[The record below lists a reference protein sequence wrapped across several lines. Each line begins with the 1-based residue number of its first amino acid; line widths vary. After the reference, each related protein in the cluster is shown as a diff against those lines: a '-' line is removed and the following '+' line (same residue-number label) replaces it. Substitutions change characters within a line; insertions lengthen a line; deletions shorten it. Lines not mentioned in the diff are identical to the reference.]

1 MTIGDEVKT
10 VRDQESSTVPSNIVK
25 RSQLGFDDRRVYE
38 FGVFRL
44 EAGTRRV
51 LRGGAP
57 VPLTAKSF
65 DALLALV
72 EHRGRLV
79 EKDELI
85 RWLWPDRIVE
95 DANLTQTIFL
105 LRKVLGESPGEHT
118 YIATIPRRGYQF
130 VASVREVAALEPTA
144 LRSDASVPTEIL
156 GSKPVEAAGMPSLAV
171 LPFTSL
177 APESGDEYFGLG
189 LADALITRLG
199 NLGQIIVRP
208 TSAVRPYLG
217 TSPGAVTAGRELV
230 VDAVLEGS
238 VQRAGERIRVSVQLV
253 SVQNT
258 TPIWGDRFDEKFTDI
273 FSLEDS
279 ISQRI
284 AGALS
289 ATLTGEEKR
298 RLAKRYT
305 EDPVAYESY
314 LKGRFHWNRR
324 TEGDLKKAIAHF
336 ERATERDP
344 NFALAYSGLADCY
357 TLLGSAGYDAEIPH
371 EALAKARGAAMKALE
386 IDQDLAEAQTSLGL
400 VRFRMDWD
408 WVGAE
413 VAFRRALELNSGY
426 ASALHFLSLLLSA
439 LGRADEAIASIRRA
453 REFDPLSLIIGTAVG
468 RVHHFARQYD
478 TAIEEC
484 RKTLELDPGFAGAH
498 LDLGLALLQK
508 SMFGEAI
515 GELSQALTLSEG
527 RSIALAVL
535 GYAYALAGDRAES
548 LQMLDQLRNRAKRY
562 DISSL
567 HVAYVHVG
575 LGNVDQA
582 SEGARSA
589 LADHRYCRRP
599 SAPLCAS
606 VRPGDRSVSKNAGDG
621 PRVRGCTSGP
631 WSRAPSEVD
640 VQRGDR

>member
-1 MTIGDEVKT
+1 MEG
-10 VRDQESSTVPSNIVK
+10 K
-25 RSQLGFDDRRVYE
+25 RIYE
-38 FGVFRL
+38 FGPFRL
-44 EAGTRRV
+44 DSGTRRL
-51 LRGGAP
+51 LRDGQP
-57 VPLTAKSF
+57 VAITAKAF

-72 EHRGRLV
+72 ENYGRLV
-79 EKDELI
+79 EKDELM
-85 RWLWPDRIVE
+85 RWLWPDTIVE
-95 DANLTQTIFL
+95 EANLTQTIFI
-105 LRKVLGESPGEHT
+105 LRKVLGESPGEQN
-118 YIATIPRRGYQF
+118 YIATIPRRGYQL
-130 VASVREVAALEPTA
+130 VAPVREAPLTDRPAAVRSSPLAAVEIGTTSVRSEAALPM
-144 LRSDASVPTEIL
+144 R
-156 GSKPVEAAGMPSLAV
+156 SLAV

-177 APESGDEYFGLG
+177 APGGFDEYLGLG
-189 LADALITRLG
+189 MADALITRLG
-199 NLGQIIVRP
+199 NIRQIVVRS
-208 TSAVRPYLG
+208 TSAVRRYVG
-217 TSPGAVTAGRELV
+217 VSPDAVSAARELS

-238 VQRAGERIRVSVQLV
+238 VQRAGERIRVSVQLI
-253 SVQNT
+253 SVQNAS
-258 TPIWGDRFDEKFTDI
+258 PIWGDRFDEKFTDI

-289 ATLTGEEKR
+289 ATLTREEKR
-298 RLAKRYT
+298 RLTKRYT

-336 ERATERDP
+336 ERATEHDP
-344 NFALAYSGLADCY
+344 NYALAYSGLADCY
-357 TLLGSAGYDAEIPH
+357 TLLGSAGYDAETPH

-408 WVGAE
+408 WLGAE

-439 LGRADEAIASIRRA
+439 LGRADEAIASIKRA

-484 RKTLELDPGFAGAH
+484 RKTLELDAAFAGAH

-515 GELSQALTLSEG
+515 GELRQALTLSAG

-535 GYAYALAGDRAES
+535 GYAYALAGDRAAG
-548 LQMLDQLRNRAKRY
+548 LQMLDQLHDRARRY

-582 SEGARSA
+582 FEWLEKSYQERAGLLVFLKVEPIFDPLRSDPRFA
-589 LADHRYCRRP
+589 ELLRRLQF
-599 SAPLCAS
+599 SS
-606 VRPGDRSVSKNAGDG
+606 
-621 PRVRGCTSGP
+621 
-631 WSRAPSEVD
+631 
-640 VQRGDR
+640 

>member
-1 MTIGDEVKT
+1 MEGT
-10 VRDQESSTVPSNIVK
+10 
-25 RSQLGFDDRRVYE
+25 RVYE
-38 FGVFRL
+38 FGPFRL
-44 EAGTRRV
+44 DSGARRL
-51 LRGGAP
+51 LRDGQP
-57 VPLTAKSF
+57 VALTAKAF

-72 EHRGRLV
+72 ENYGRLV
-79 EKDELI
+79 EKDELM
-85 RWLWPDRIVE
+85 RWLWPDTIVE
-95 DANLTQTIFL
+95 EANLTQTIFI
-105 LRKVLGESPGEHT
+105 LRKVLGESPGEQN
-118 YIATIPRRGYQF
+118 YIATIPRRGYQL
-130 VASVREVAALEPTA
+130 VAPVREAPLTDRSAAVRSSPLAAVEIGRTSVRSEAALPM
-144 LRSDASVPTEIL
+144 R
-156 GSKPVEAAGMPSLAV
+156 SLAV

-177 APESGDEYFGLG
+177 VPGGFDEYLGLG
-189 LADALITRLG
+189 MADALITRLG
-199 NLGQIIVRP
+199 NIRQIVVRS
-208 TSAVRPYLG
+208 TSAVRRYVG
-217 TSPGAVTAGRELV
+217 VSPDAVSAARELS

-238 VQRAGERIRVSVQLV
+238 VQRAGERIRVSVQLI
-253 SVQNT
+253 SVQNAS
-258 TPIWGDRFDEKFTDI
+258 PIWGDRFDEKFTDI

-298 RLAKRYT
+298 RLTKRYT
-305 EDPVAYESY
+305 EDPMAYEAY

-344 NFALAYSGLADCY
+344 NYALAYSGLADCY

-371 EALAKARGAAMKALE
+371 EALAKARGAVMKALE

-413 VAFRRALELNSGY
+413 VAFRRALELNSGH

-439 LGRADEAIASIRRA
+439 LGRADEAIASIQRA

-478 TAIEEC
+478 AAIEEC
-484 RKTLELDPGFAGAH
+484 RKTLEMEPAFAGAH

-515 GELSQALTLSEG
+515 GELSQALTLSAD

-535 GYAYALAGDRAES
+535 GYAYALAGDKVAG
-548 LQMLDQLRNRAKRY
+548 LQVLDQLHDRARRY

-567 HVAYVHVG
+567 HMAYVHVG
-575 LGNVDQA
+575 LGDVDRAFEWLEKSYQERA
-582 SEGARSA
+582 GLLVFLKVEPIFDPLRSDPRFA
-589 LADHRYCRRP
+589 ELLRRLQF
-599 SAPLCAS
+599 SS
-606 VRPGDRSVSKNAGDG
+606 
-621 PRVRGCTSGP
+621 
-631 WSRAPSEVD
+631 
-640 VQRGDR
+640 

>member
-1 MTIGDEVKT
+1 MRPQTTSKT
-10 VRDQESSTVPSNIVK
+10 LK
-25 RSQLGFDDRRVYE
+25 RGSVEGKRIYE
-38 FGVFRL
+38 FGPFRL
-44 EAGTRRV
+44 DSGTRRL
-51 LRGGAP
+51 LRDGQP
-57 VPLTAKSF
+57 VAITAKAF

-72 EHRGRLV
+72 ENYGRLV
-79 EKDELI
+79 EKDELMG
-85 RWLWPDRIVE
+85 WLWPDTIVE
-95 DANLTQTIFL
+95 EANLTQTIFI
-105 LRKVLGESPGEHT
+105 LRKVLGESPGEQN
-118 YIATIPRRGYQF
+118 YIATIPRRGYQL
-130 VASVREVAALEPTA
+130 VAPVREAPLTDRPAAVRSSPLAAVEIGTTSVRSEAALPM
-144 LRSDASVPTEIL
+144 R
-156 GSKPVEAAGMPSLAV
+156 SLAV

-177 APESGDEYFGLG
+177 APGGFDEYLGLG
-189 LADALITRLG
+189 MADALITRLG
-199 NLGQIIVRP
+199 NIRQIVVRS
-208 TSAVRPYLG
+208 TSSVRRYVGVSPDAV
-217 TSPGAVTAGRELV
+217 SAARELS

-238 VQRAGERIRVSVQLV
+238 VQRAGERIRVSVQLI
-253 SVQNT
+253 SVQNAS
-258 TPIWGDRFDEKFTDI
+258 PIWGDRFDEKFTDI

-289 ATLTGEEKR
+289 ATLTREEKR
-298 RLAKRYT
+298 RLTKRYT

-336 ERATERDP
+336 ERATEHDP
-344 NFALAYSGLADCY
+344 NYALAYSGLADCY
-357 TLLGSAGYDAEIPH
+357 TLLGSAGYDAETPH

-408 WVGAE
+408 WLGAE

-439 LGRADEAIASIRRA
+439 LGRADEAIASIKRA

-484 RKTLELDPGFAGAH
+484 RKTLELDAAFAGAH

-515 GELSQALTLSEG
+515 GELRQALTLSAG

-535 GYAYALAGDRAES
+535 GYAYALAGDRAAG
-548 LQMLDQLRNRAKRY
+548 LQMLDQLHDRARRY

-582 SEGARSA
+582 FEWLEKSYQERAGLLVFLKVEPIFDPLRSDPRFA
-589 LADHRYCRRP
+589 ELLRRLQF
-599 SAPLCAS
+599 S
-606 VRPGDRSVSKNAGDG
+606 
-621 PRVRGCTSGP
+621 
-631 WSRAPSEVD
+631 
-640 VQRGDR
+640 

>member
-1 MTIGDEVKT
+1 VEG
-10 VRDQESSTVPSNIVK
+10 K
-25 RSQLGFDDRRVYE
+25 RIYE
-38 FGVFRL
+38 FGPFRL
-44 EAGTRRV
+44 DSGTRRL
-51 LRGGAP
+51 LRDGQP
-57 VPLTAKSF
+57 VAITAKAF

-72 EHRGRLV
+72 ENYGRLV
-79 EKDELI
+79 EKDELM
-85 RWLWPDRIVE
+85 RWLWPDTIVE
-95 DANLTQTIFL
+95 EANLTQTIFI
-105 LRKVLGESPGEHT
+105 LRKVLGESPGEQN
-118 YIATIPRRGYQF
+118 YIATIPRRGYQL
-130 VASVREVAALEPTA
+130 VAPVREAPLTDRPAAVRSSPLAAVEIGTTSVRSEAALPM
-144 LRSDASVPTEIL
+144 R
-156 GSKPVEAAGMPSLAV
+156 SLAV

-177 APESGDEYFGLG
+177 APGGFDEYLGLG
-189 LADALITRLG
+189 MADALITRLG
-199 NLGQIIVRP
+199 NIRQIVVRS
-208 TSAVRPYLG
+208 TSSVRRYVGVSPDAV
-217 TSPGAVTAGRELV
+217 SAARELS

-238 VQRAGERIRVSVQLV
+238 VQRAGERIRVSVQLI
-253 SVQNT
+253 SVQNAS
-258 TPIWGDRFDEKFTDI
+258 PIWGDRFDEKFTDI

-289 ATLTGEEKR
+289 ATLTREEKR
-298 RLAKRYT
+298 RLTKRYT

-336 ERATERDP
+336 ERATEHDP
-344 NFALAYSGLADCY
+344 NYALAYSGLADCY
-357 TLLGSAGYDAEIPH
+357 TLLGSAGYDAETPH

-408 WVGAE
+408 WLGAE

-439 LGRADEAIASIRRA
+439 LGRADEAIASIKRA

-484 RKTLELDPGFAGAH
+484 RKTLELDAAFAGAH

-515 GELSQALTLSEG
+515 GELRQALTLSAG

-535 GYAYALAGDRAES
+535 GYAYALAGDRAAG
-548 LQMLDQLRNRAKRY
+548 LQMLDQLHDRARRY

-582 SEGARSA
+582 FEWLEKSYQERAGLLVFLKVEPIFDPLRSDPRFA
-589 LADHRYCRRP
+589 ELLRRLQF
-599 SAPLCAS
+599 SS
-606 VRPGDRSVSKNAGDG
+606 
-621 PRVRGCTSGP
+621 
-631 WSRAPSEVD
+631 
-640 VQRGDR
+640 